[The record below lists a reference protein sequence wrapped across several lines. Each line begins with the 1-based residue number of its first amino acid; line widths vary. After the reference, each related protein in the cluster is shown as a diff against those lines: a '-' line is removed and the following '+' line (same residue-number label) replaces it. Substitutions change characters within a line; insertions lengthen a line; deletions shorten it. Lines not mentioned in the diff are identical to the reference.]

1 MNEIYLTDNEYL
13 RANINKDTKKFSIL
27 RDQYDSVDNF
37 YIADEDSIV
46 YITHRDN
53 TIETLSVKQGDI
65 LFKYYPID
73 RSSNDP
79 KLSNSTYIVLHDD
92 SFYKKFISIREL
104 CENKRKE
111 EYEEKP
117 KSPNESPSIQQ
128 FNLIKND

>member
-1 MNEIYLTDNEYL
+1 MNEIYLNDNEYL
-13 RANINKDTKKFSIL
+13 RANINKDTKKFSTL
-27 RDQYDSVDNF
+27 RDQHDSVDNF
-37 YIADEDSIV
+37 YITDEDSIV

-65 LFKYYPID
+65 LFKCYPID

-104 CENKRKE
+104 YENKRKE

-117 KSPNESPSIQQ
+117 KSLNESPSIQ
-128 FNLIKND
+128 

>member
-1 MNEIYLTDNEYL
+1 MNEIYLNDNEYL
-13 RANINKDTKKFSIL
+13 RANINKDTKKFSTL
-27 RDQYDSVDNF
+27 RDQHDSIDNF

-53 TIETLSVKQGDI
+53 TIETISVKQGDI

-104 CENKRKE
+104 YENKRKE

-117 KSPNESPSIQQ
+117 KSFDESPSIQ
-128 FNLIKND
+128 